1 MRGSPRSRL
10 LRPYL
15 RREWKALASAA
26 GGSIAIAIAE
36 LARPFPLKLVID
48 RIASVHGKGPFQLT
62 AADVR
67 LALFVGV
74 LAVVVASVDAVADY
88 MVDIRLEKAG
98 TRIVHELRC
107 AAYDRLQQ
115 LSLAYHQT
123 RPTGDLVTRVTG
135 DVNAVGDMFTDSLGT
150 VASSALLL
158 VGMLIVSIAI
168 DPMLALVA
176 FSVTP
181 LLGVVTVRARR
192 HLKAAARKQR
202 ASEGQVAAM
211 ATEALGAMREVKA
224 LGTEQFEVDRLTSQ
238 SAEAREAGLTA
249 STVEARFGALVDVT
263 GAIGTALVLV
273 FGVYRLAAGAI
284 TPGDLVVLTSYVRRV
299 YRPLRDLSRQA
310 TRIARSLARAERVA
324 EVLEAD
330 EILRQR
336 RHAFHGARGPGEI
349 RFDDVQFA
357 YGNRPVLDH
366 VSFTV
371 RPGERA
377 AVIGQS
383 GAGKTTIASLLVR
396 LADPTGGRVLLDG
409 HDLRDC
415 RLDWVRK
422 EIGLVL
428 QDTVLFEG
436 TVLENLR
443 YGTDAGQAAV
453 ERAAKAAGI
462 HDVVTA
468 LPEGY
473 ATELGP
479 RGVGLSGGQRQRV
492 GVARTLLRDPAVLVL
507 DEPTTGLDVAT
518 EAEVLAGLD
527 QLMIGRTTI
536 IITHSMALASR
547 ADRVFVV
554 DAGKVVQQGRPDDLL
569 DKEGPFRRALE
580 AGRP

>member
-1 MRGSPRSRL
+1 M
-10 LRPYL
+10 RPYL

-26 GGSIAIAIAE
+26 GGSVAIALAE

-48 RIASVHGKGPFQLT
+48 RIASVHGTGSFQLT
-62 AADVR
+62 GGDVR
-67 LALFVGV
+67 LTLFVGV
-74 LAVVVASVDAVADY
+74 LAVVVASVDAIADY
-88 MVDIRLEKAG
+88 LVDIRLEKAG

-115 LSLAYHQT
+115 LSLAYHQK

-135 DVNAVGDMFTDSLGT
+135 DVNAVGDIFTESLGT

-158 VGMLIVSIAI
+158 VGMLVVSIVI
-168 DPMLALVA
+168 DPLLAVVA

-181 LLGVVTVRARR
+181 LLAVATVRARR

-202 ASEGQVAAM
+202 ASEGQVASM

-224 LGTEQFEVDRLTSQ
+224 LGTEQFEVDRLASQ

-263 GAIGTALVLV
+263 GALGTALVLV

-330 EILRQR
+330 EILPER
-336 RHAFHGARGPGEI
+336 RNAFRGVRGPGEV
-349 RFDDVQFA
+349 RFDDVRFA
-357 YGNRPVLDH
+357 YGDRCVLDH

-396 LADPTGGRVLLDG
+396 LADPTSGRVLLDG

-415 RLDWVRK
+415 RLDWARQ

-443 YGTDAGQAAV
+443 YGTIADQAAV
-453 ERAAKAAGI
+453 EQAAKAAGI
-462 HDVVTA
+462 HDVVAA
-468 LPEGY
+468 LPDGY
-473 ATELGP
+473 ATILGP

-492 GVARTLLRDPAVLVL
+492 AVARTLLRNPAVLVL
-507 DEPTTGLDVAT
+507 DEPTTGLDQAT
-518 EAEVLAGLD
+518 EAEVLGGLD
-527 QLMIGRTTI
+527 RLMIGRTTI
-536 IITHSMALASR
+536 LITHSMALASR

-554 DAGKVVQQGRPDDLL
+554 DAGRVVQEGRPADLL
-569 DKEGPFRRALE
+569 DEDGPFRRALE